1 MIEEMF
7 ETETE
12 THRVARAGDGEG
24 VVETVSWGGGWL
36 AVRLIYSNKN
46 ILPRSHLLTAAL
58 TYEGAVS
65 GFAGHRGGGGAAGE
79 GRGELQGG
87 EVQSDLVDQRVALAD
102 RVDAGGGRQV
112 RGEVRAGGGK

>member
-1 MIEEMF
+1 MNWVQY
-7 ETETE
+7 TT
-12 THRVARAGDGEG
+12 ADGYDYLDG
-24 VVETVSWGGGWL
+24 K
-36 AVRLIYSNKN
+36 YSNKN